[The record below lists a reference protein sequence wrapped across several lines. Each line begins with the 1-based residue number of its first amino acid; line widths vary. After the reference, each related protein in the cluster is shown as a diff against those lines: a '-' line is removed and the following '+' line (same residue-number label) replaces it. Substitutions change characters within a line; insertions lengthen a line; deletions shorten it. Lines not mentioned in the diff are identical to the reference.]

1 MLSFPHKPIFSSL
14 QLISVKKRFH
24 IQHLTNLD
32 LVDDCEN
39 SPVQGAIGFKHRRFG
54 IWNSSEF
61 PGSLI
66 SSRAFPPQRRTKSET
81 SSRNQG
87 PGKVVDSVN
96 AGNLRNDEN

>member
-54 IWNSSEF
+54 I
-61 PGSLI
+61 
-66 SSRAFPPQRRTKSET
+66 
-81 SSRNQG
+81 
-87 PGKVVDSVN
+87 
-96 AGNLRNDEN
+96 